1 MKLKDEGIH
10 FTFLCV
16 AGFVAGVYGVKKRNF
31 LGYLGLMI
39 DWNFD

>member
-16 AGFVAGVYGVKKRNF
+16 AGFVAGFSSLNWMKT
-31 LGYLGLMI
+31 
-39 DWNFD
+39 

>member
-16 AGFVAGVYGVKKRNF
+16 AGFVAGIYVVVK
-31 LGYLGLMI
+31 YT
-39 DWNFD
+39 